1 MFRISIRSK
10 STRKRESLFPRRDH
24 VQHSRRGDPAH
35 YLRHNVG
42 NQVRSRK
49 PLAHN
54 QSQRNSRVQMGA
66 RNMTERVNH
75 HHHRQA
81 ERQRNPQKS
90 DTQPRKRRRNYRAST
105 TSQNQ
110 PECSE
115 EFCRS
120 TFSQWHCH
128 CTPPQLQIRP
138 AFQRHRFARTTL
150 PGPLAKLTGLSAWQR
165 GFGPDSGHEG
175 RRLCGAQFPTAFGK
189 FQCCHTLT
197 SRNKKQKVP
206 PSTAACIAE
215 SRSFLPITSNAAP
228 ASAAVAYTSARSTKG
243 TRASKMSRS
252 VPPPTAVTPPSRI
265 AMNGCTLNSSAFSV
279 PATAKSASAA
289 ASSTNIAGPGIAST

>member
-1 MFRISIRSK
+1 
-10 STRKRESLFPRRDH
+10 
-24 VQHSRRGDPAH
+24 
-35 YLRHNVG
+35 
-42 NQVRSRK
+42 
-49 PLAHN
+49 
-54 QSQRNSRVQMGA
+54 MGA

-105 TSQNQ
+105 TSQDQ

-138 AFQRHRFARTTL
+138 VFQRHRFARTTL

-165 GFGPDSGHEG
+165 GFGPDSGHDG
-175 RRLCGAQFPTAFGK
+175 RRLCGTQFPTAFGK

-197 SRNKKQKVP
+197 TRSRKQKTPPNIAACVADSRN
-206 PSTAACIAE
+206 
-215 SRSFLPITSNAAP
+215 FLPTIIIADPS
-228 ASAAVAYTSARSTKG
+228 SAAVAYTSARNTDG
-243 TRASKMSRS
+243 TCASRISRR
-252 VPPPTAVTPPSRI
+252 VPPPTAVIPPSKI
-265 AMNGCTLNSSAFSV
+265 AMNGWILNSSAFSV
-279 PATAKSASAA
+279 PATANSANAA
-289 ASSTNIAGPGIAST
+289 ASNATIAGPGIAST